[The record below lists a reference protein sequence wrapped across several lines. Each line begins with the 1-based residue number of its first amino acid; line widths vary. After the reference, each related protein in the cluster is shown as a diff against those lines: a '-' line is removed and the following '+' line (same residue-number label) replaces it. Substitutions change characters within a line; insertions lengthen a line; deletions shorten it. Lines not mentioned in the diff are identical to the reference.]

1 MRIWEQIKAKPKMHG
16 GLFGCWFWALILG
29 FSGGNWE
36 AFIAAGFV
44 ITAFEKDYQQGLCG
58 NDRD

>member
-44 ITAFEKDYQQGLCG
+44 ITALIDADEE
-58 NDRD
+58 RS